1 MNATAMTITE
11 IDNVAYGI
19 YETFQT
25 NMEIDIPVT
34 DLNERVKQVDILDDD
49 PDSGI
54 VIMEMRDG
62 GKFKVTVEKIG

>member
-1 MNATAMTITE
+1 MNTTTMPITE
-11 IDNVAYGI
+11 IDDVAYGI

-25 NMEIDIPVT
+25 DPEIDIPVT

-62 GKFKVTVEKIG
+62 GKFKVTVEKID